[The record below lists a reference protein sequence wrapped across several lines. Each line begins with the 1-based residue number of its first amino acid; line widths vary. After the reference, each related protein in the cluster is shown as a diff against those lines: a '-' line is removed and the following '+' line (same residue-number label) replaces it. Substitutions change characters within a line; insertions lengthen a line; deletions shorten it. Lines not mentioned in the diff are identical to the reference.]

1 MRKKK
6 QEAAAPAPQKPR
18 EPVNPVITVA
28 RRVMDLLKNKLV
40 ASLLLFAQG
49 ILFLAAPSGDMSGT
63 IRMSAGVVILAC
75 AVMIVFHLKR
85 EKQTLWNRIVAGV
98 CGALI
103 LVAVFFL
110 VRPEI
115 IEPYVKIAV
124 GVVTILMSLVNLIQT
139 LKIEKKKDWK
149 FVVSVAGAVAMAAL
163 GVFMIVADESS
174 IAVAQRSIGAI
185 LILNALANIWY
196 IVQLHQ
202 KTKEMKKEVK
212 KAVA

>member
-6 QEAAAPAPQKPR
+6 QEAAPAPQKPR
-18 EPVNPVITVA
+18 EPANPVFTVV

-40 ASLLLFAQG
+40 ASLMLFAQG
-49 ILFLAAPSGDMSGT
+49 ILFLVAPSGDMSGT
-63 IRMSAGVVILAC
+63 IRISAGIVIVAC

-85 EKQTLWNRIVAGV
+85 EKQTLRNRIAAGV

-103 LVAVFFL
+103 LAAAFL
-110 VRPEI
+110 LYKPET

-124 GVVTILMSLVNLIQT
+124 GGVTILMSLVNLIQT

-163 GVFMIVADESS
+163 GVFMIVADEAG

-185 LILNALANIWY
+185 LMLNALANIWY
-196 IVQLHQ
+196 IAQLHR